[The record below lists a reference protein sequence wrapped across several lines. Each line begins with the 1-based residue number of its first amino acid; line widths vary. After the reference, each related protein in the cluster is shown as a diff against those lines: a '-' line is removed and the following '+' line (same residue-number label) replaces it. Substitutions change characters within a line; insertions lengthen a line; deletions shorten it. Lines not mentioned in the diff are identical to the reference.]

1 MGRGRR
7 VVVGRGASA
16 FGRFETGVQQGS
28 RVVALEASFQ
38 RVSGKKKKKKTGMA
52 LILSPSCLEFLPLG
66 KNVIVFSQPDS
77 HSRKAN
83 HQAAASGSPSL
94 SNAQIFPCL
103 QAIPD
108 GLGFSYPLSSS
119 SFPFSQTQKSCMTI
133 APIFSYTQNFLASLH
148 TTFIPYYFSAEL
160 SRDMNL

>member
-7 VVVGRGASA
+7 VVVGRGAGA

-28 RVVALEASFQ
+28 RVMAPEASFQ

-66 KNVIVFSQPDS
+66 KNVIVFSQPNS

-83 HQAAASGSPSL
+83 HQAAPSGSPSL
-94 SNAQIFPCL
+94 SNALIFPCL
-103 QAIPD
+103 QAVSD
-108 GLGFSYPLSSS
+108 AL
-119 SFPFSQTQKSCMTI
+119 
-133 APIFSYTQNFLASLH
+133 
-148 TTFIPYYFSAEL
+148 
-160 SRDMNL
+160 

>member
-28 RVVALEASFQ
+28 RVMAPEASFQ

-52 LILSPSCLEFLPLG
+52 LTLSPSCSEFLPLG
-66 KNVIVFSQPDS
+66 KNVIVFSQPNS

-94 SNAQIFPCL
+94 SNAQFFHASKPHPTHLDSLIHSPPPFP
-103 QAIPD
+103 
-108 GLGFSYPLSSS
+108 S
-119 SFPFSQTQKSCMTI
+119 PFSLLPSPKPQKV
-133 APIFSYTQNFLASLH
+133 A
-148 TTFIPYYFSAEL
+148 
-160 SRDMNL
+160 